1 MSNANKSAPAILV
14 LLVRNMSDVIDV
26 QVLRALR
33 EAKGWDQLTLARAAG
48 IDPSVISRLE
58 RGTQL
63 DLRASV
69 LVGIARAL
77 HTSVDSLLVPL
88 QQQPPAVALE
98 LASVIAELD
107 QLPEAYQ
114 RHVAALLRAYLTAL
128 PE

>member
-1 MSNANKSAPAILV
+1 
-14 LLVRNMSDVIDV
+14 MSDVIDV

-77 HTSVDSLLVPL
+77 HTPVDSLLAL
-88 QQQPPAVALE
+88 SQQQPPAIALE
-98 LASVIAELD
+98 LASVVAELD
-107 QLPEAYQ
+107 QLSEAHQ
-114 RHVAALLRAYLTAL
+114 RHVAALLRAYLSAL
-128 PE
+128 PK